1 MEQGNYKVYLS
12 IGEPYE
18 SLKENSNYY
27 IKIVNKDIWNE
38 ELKANYLGNIEIEN
52 NNNQELNNFIN
63 FEYLDFIKLMI
74 GGIIILIIALI
85 FINKNQNKK

>member
-27 IKIVNKDIWNE
+27 IKIVNKDVWNE

-52 NNNQELNNFIN
+52 NNNQELNNSIK

>member
-52 NNNQELNNFIN
+52 NNNQELNNSIN
-63 FEYLDFIKLMI
+63 FEYLNFIKLMI

>member
-52 NNNQELNNFIN
+52 NNNQELNNSIN

>member
-18 SLKENSNYY
+18 SLKNNSNYY
-27 IKIVNKDIWNE
+27 IKIVNKDVWNE

-52 NNNQELNNFIN
+52 NNNQELNNSIN
-63 FEYLDFIKLMI
+63 FEYLDFIKLLI

>member
-52 NNNQELNNFIN
+52 NNNQELNNSIN
-63 FEYLDFIKLMI
+63 FEYLDFIKLML

>member
-27 IKIVNKDIWNE
+27 IKIVNKDVWNE

-52 NNNQELNNFIN
+52 NNNQELNNSIN
-63 FEYLDFIKLMI
+63 FEYLDFIKLLI